1 MRDASTALSLKWQK
15 NKRNYDLPSLFF
27 QIAPSESV
35 PGERTKE
42 NICKVC
48 RQARGGSVGM
58 FRYTCQGLFAQSIRD
73 VLQLSSTAFILSPVP
88 TLPTVGVSQESLSE
102 PLLLSRLI
110 SICSEGRLSSR
121 LFFILL
127 DCCSFC
133 LIIAPHTF
141 CSWVS
146 SSSLPSSPSDSLSSR
161 RLIPLEEVAREEA
174 LSSSPLSLWD
184 GPRRLH
190 KPPEN
195 TNTISKNH
203 KRMFREPEELHVYL
217 FSCLW
222 RTLSRGYGS
231 RV

>member
-1 MRDASTALSLKWQK
+1 MRVKYNPIVFFWRKTKHEGLIHCPFFEMTKKQK
-15 NKRNYDLPSLFF
+15 KHDNLHSLF
-27 QIAPSESV
+27 PNSTLRVSSWRK
-35 PGERTKE
+35 RTKE

-48 RQARGGSVGM
+48 RRARGGSVGM
-58 FRYTCQGLFAQSIRD
+58 FRYTCQGLLAQSIRD
-73 VLQLSSTAFILSPVP
+73 VLQLSSTAFIISPIP

-146 SSSLPSSPSDSLSSR
+146 SSSLSSSSPSDSTSSR

-195 TNTISKNH
+195 TNTIS
-203 KRMFREPEELHVYL
+203 
-217 FSCLW
+217 
-222 RTLSRGYGS
+222 
-231 RV
+231 